1 VNAVSTSG
9 RGSSRAVVVIA
20 IAAALRLV
28 FAALIPAFPDETY
41 YWDWSRHLA
50 TGYFDHPPAIAW
62 LIALGASLSKTAFG
76 IRFGP
81 VLAGFVAAL
90 ATIGTARRLGG
101 NDAALR
107 AAIIISVL
115 PLAAAGL
122 ILATPD
128 APLLAA
134 ISVALYCVVRM
145 LESAPRSRDSLVWW
159 IAAGV
164 AIGIAF
170 WSKYTSIFFP
180 LAVVLAVVIHPALR
194 VRLREPGPYV
204 AVIVATIVFLPVLYW
219 NSQHEWISFV
229 YQIRHGLEAP
239 SGSALKRAWRFE
251 GDFFGGQ
258 AGLASP
264 VLFIML
270 GIAVARSL
278 SRRVDEKRFMLA
290 VIALASFGFFVY
302 SATRRRVEPN
312 WPAPAY
318 IPAVVLLATMPLG
331 ASAKKWLDA
340 GILFAAVMSALI
352 YVQGVVPV
360 LPIKPSKDPIARAHG
375 WADASRRVDSIAA
388 ATGGTTW
395 LGGDRYQ
402 EASEL
407 AFHTAARPTFA
418 VNLAGRP
425 NQYDL
430 WPRFPDVARVGDNL
444 VLLVD
449 DDDGGVHGSV
459 KSLMPFFASAVRSA
473 LVELRRGGA
482 VIGTRRVWVLSR
494 WRGQWPRRDSAHP

>member
-1 VNAVSTSG
+1 VNAE
-9 RGSSRAVVVIA
+9 GSSARDWSRAVVVIV
-20 IAAALRLV
+20 AAAVLRFV

-41 YWDWSRHLA
+41 YWEWSRNLA

-62 LIALGASLSKTAFG
+62 LIAMGARISKSPFG
-76 IRFGP
+76 VRLGP
-81 VLAGFVAAL
+81 VLAGFIACL
-90 ATIGTARRLGG
+90 ATIATARRLGG
-101 NDAALR
+101 GDAALR
-107 AAIIISVL
+107 AAVVISVL

-122 ILATPD
+122 VLATPD
-128 APLLAA
+128 APLLAGVS
-134 ISVALYCVVRM
+134 IALYCVVRM
-145 LESAPRSRDSLVWW
+145 LESAPGSRESLQWW
-159 IAAGV
+159 IATGAALGF
-164 AIGIAF
+164 AF

-180 LAVVLAVVIHPALR
+180 LAVVTAVVVHPALR
-194 VRLREPGPYV
+194 VRLNEPGPYV
-204 AVIVATIVFLPVLYW
+204 AVIVATILFLPVLYW
-219 NSQHEWISFV
+219 NSRHDWISFA

-239 SGSALKRAWRFE
+239 SGSALTRAWRFE

-264 VLFIML
+264 ILFIML
-270 GIAVARSL
+270 GIAAARSL
-278 SRRVDEKRFMLA
+278 SRRSDEKRFMLA
-290 VIALASFGFFVY
+290 TIALVSFVFFVY

-331 ASAKKWLDA
+331 VAAKKWFTA
-340 GILFAAVMSALI
+340 GVVLAAAMSALI
-352 YVQGVVPV
+352 YVQSVVPV
-360 LPIKPSKDPIARAHG
+360 LPIKPAKDPIARAHG
-375 WADASRRVDSIAA
+375 WADVARRADSIATA
-388 ATGGTTW
+388 SGGTTW

-430 WPRFPDVARVGDNL
+430 WPRFPEVARVGDNL

-449 DDDGGVHGSV
+449 DDDRGVHGSV
-459 KSLMPFFASAVRSA
+459 KMLTPFFGEARRSE
-473 LVELRRGGA
+473 LVELKRGDA
-482 VIGTRRVWVLSR
+482 VIGTRRVWVLTG
-494 WRGQWPRRDSAHP
+494 WRGGWPNR